1 MELEDIVNEE
11 MLTTEDVNNM
21 LEHTDKGRTKQ
32 TIRNCVTVLQNDP
45 VLKKAIKR
53 NELSGRM
60 DIVKEVPWE
69 RRNNSPTVTDTDENN
84 LKMYLE
90 ENYELTSERVIKAGI
105 DIVSNENKYHPI
117 RDYLE
122 SLVWDGIPRIENM
135 LPHFLGAEKSK
146 YTIGVMKMHML
157 AAISRIY
164 EPGIKYD
171 IMLCLVGSQ
180 GAGKSTFF
188 KSLAIKEEWF
198 SDNLDHLDD
207 ENIYRK
213 LQNHWIIEMGEMKA
227 TITAKNIEQI
237 KSFLSRQKETY
248 KVPYEV
254 HPEDRPRQCVFCGTS
269 NDLNFLPLDRTG
281 NRRFAPVMT
290 DMSKAEVHILDN
302 EAESKAYI
310 EQAWA
315 EAMVL
320 YRQGNVFLGFTKEIE
335 EEAKRLEK
343 INIGAGKEVQ
353 EFLERHGSTPL
364 KTAATLAELVRRPEL
379 SYEALA
385 ELDPNRPELPED
397 VIEQININ
405 IKYDGYIRRQ
415 LSQVEEF
422 EKLEQHA
429 LPPDTDYTAIRGLRL
444 EAREKL
450 SAVRPLNLGQASR
463 ISGVSPA
470 DIGVLMIWLHG

>member
-1 MELEDIVNEE
+1 
-11 MLTTEDVNNM
+11 
-21 LEHTDKGRTKQ
+21 
-32 TIRNCVTVLQNDP
+32 
-45 VLKKAIKR
+45 
-53 NELSGRM
+53 
-60 DIVKEVPWE
+60 
-69 RRNNSPTVTDTDENN
+69 
-84 LKMYLE
+84 MYLE

-188 KSLAIKEEWF
+188 KYLAIKEEWF

-269 NDLNFLPLDRTG
+269 NDLISFRWT
-281 NRRFAPVMT
+281 
-290 DMSKAEVHILDN
+290 E
-302 EAESKAYI
+302 
-310 EQAWA
+310 
-315 EAMVL
+315 
-320 YRQGNVFLGFTKEIE
+320 
-335 EEAKRLEK
+335 
-343 INIGAGKEVQ
+343 
-353 EFLERHGSTPL
+353 
-364 KTAATLAELVRRPEL
+364 PET
-379 SYEALA
+379 
-385 ELDPNRPELPED
+385 ED
-397 VIEQININ
+397 
-405 IKYDGYIRRQ
+405 
-415 LSQVEEF
+415 L
-422 EKLEQHA
+422 
-429 LPPDTDYTAIRGLRL
+429 LR
-444 EAREKL
+444 
-450 SAVRPLNLGQASR
+450 
-463 ISGVSPA
+463 
-470 DIGVLMIWLHG
+470 

>member
-69 RRNNSPTVTDTDENN
+69 RRNNSPTVTDTDEYN

-90 ENYELTSERVIKAGI
+90 EHYEITSERVIKAGI

-188 KSLAIKEEWF
+188 KYLAIKEEWF

-302 EAESKAYI
+302 EAESKAHI

-315 EAMVL
+315 EAM
-320 YRQGNVFLGFTKEIE
+320 YCI
-335 EEAKRLEK
+335 
-343 INIGAGKEVQ
+343 
-353 EFLERHGSTPL
+353 
-364 KTAATLAELVRRPEL
+364 
-379 SYEALA
+379 
-385 ELDPNRPELPED
+385 D
-397 VIEQININ
+397 
-405 IKYDGYIRRQ
+405 
-415 LSQVEEF
+415 
-422 EKLEQHA
+422 
-429 LPPDTDYTAIRGLRL
+429 
-444 EAREKL
+444 REMY
-450 SAVRPLNLGQASR
+450 S
-463 ISGVSPA
+463 
-470 DIGVLMIWLHG
+470 

>member
-1 MELEDIVNEE
+1 MKKELTNISEKSLMELEDVVNEE

-45 VLKKAIKR
+45 VLEKAIKR

-122 SLVWDGIPRIENM
+122 SLVWDRIPRIENM

-188 KSLAIKEEWF
+188 KYLAIKEEWF

-302 EAESKAYI
+302 EA
-310 EQAWA
+310 
-315 EAMVL
+315 
-320 YRQGNVFLGFTKEIE
+320 
-335 EEAKRLEK
+335 KRLQKEFMPEDT
-343 INIGAGKEVQ
+343 NAGIIQ
-353 EFLERHGSTPL
+353 EFLDDYDDDYVCTRIL
-364 KTAATLAELVRRPEL
+364 FD
-379 SYEALA
+379 EALHRTGEMKQWEGKEIA
-385 ELDPNRPELPED
+385 NIMKNAIEGWKPHGTHRFGKEYGIQRSWKRMKDSVKKDKDGFIEVPE
-397 VIEQININ
+397 
-405 IKYDGYIRRQ
+405 Q
-415 LSQVEEF
+415 LEIPF
-422 EKLEQHA
+422 E
-429 LPPDTDYTAIRGLRL
+429 
-444 EAREKL
+444 
-450 SAVRPLNLGQASR
+450 
-463 ISGVSPA
+463 
-470 DIGVLMIWLHG
+470 